1 MVQEPP
7 SRVTRSDNLDGSWMM
22 HHAPPHSLPHRQK
35 TILLVE
41 ENPALL
47 SVLRGVL
54 KEAGYAV
61 LDCRDGQVAAQQCE
75 QQSGEVDLV
84 LSDVVMPGLLGTELA
99 KQVEE
104 RWPRM
109 RVVLFS
115 GHPEA
120 ERHVEGIEGIGT
132 TIPFLKKPISR
143 DALLKTIRGLLA
155 GPTRPPSGEI
165 HTVYITRSK
174 TYLLACS
181 ACQERREVHVSELP
195 HSTKPYS
202 YGCPCGESTLFRLIS
217 FRRAPR
223 KTVQLTATVVA
234 SAPRG
239 TMRLPC
245 EIEDIST
252 KGMRV
257 RTEPIPEFRP
267 EAIRVV
273 LTLPGRSKR
282 TLQIPCF
289 LRRSDIENRE
299 LRLGL
304 EFQKMAADDEEAL
317 AGYLDG

>member
-1 MVQEPP
+1 MKAHSP
-7 SRVTRSDNLDGSWMM
+7 SD
-22 HHAPPHSLPHRQK
+22 RQK

-54 KEAGYAV
+54 LEAGYAV

-75 QQSGEVDLV
+75 RQSGEVDLV

-99 KQVEE
+99 KHVEE

-115 GHPEA
+115 GHPES
-120 ERHVEGIEGIGT
+120 ERHIEGIEGIGT
-132 TIPFLKKPISR
+132 TIPLLKKPISR
-143 DALLKTIRGLLA
+143 DALLKTVRGLLE
-155 GPTRPPSGEI
+155 GPKRPPSGEI

-195 HSTKPYS
+195 HTTKPYT
-202 YGCPCGESTLFRLIS
+202 YECACGESTLFRLIS
-217 FRRAPR
+217 FRRVPR

-239 TMRLPC
+239 TLRVPC
-245 EIEDIST
+245 EIEDISA

-267 EAIRVV
+267 ETIKVV
-273 LTLPGRSKR
+273 LTLPGRGKR
-282 TLQIPCF
+282 TLQIPCV
-289 LRRSDIENRE
+289 LRRSDVEKRE

-304 EFQKMAADDEEAL
+304 EFQVLAPEDEEAL
-317 AGYLDG
+317 AGYLNG